1 MEEQRLIQQVKQG
14 DKEAFNQLL
23 QPYIQKAYQTSY
35 LIVDDKGLAEDAV
48 QESLIQTYESIHRFN
63 REIASFK
70 TWFHQ
75 ILIHT
80 TLKQKRKKRFAFL
93 QPETWFRIKDVK
105 TPEYN
110 YLLQEESQ
118 MILEAVQN
126 LSIKHQV
133 VIILF
138 YFQDLS
144 ILEISEVLNVKEG
157 TVKSRLYKAKEKLK
171 DHLAHT
177 IFLDRDTGVSVW
189 IDK

>member
-1 MEEQRLIQQVKQG
+1 MEEQRLIQQVKLG

-23 QPYIQKAYQTSY
+23 QPYIQKAYQTAY

-48 QESLIQTYESIHRFN
+48 QESLIQTYESIPRFN
-63 REIASFK
+63 GEIASFK

-105 TPEYN
+105 TPEHN
-110 YLLQEESQ
+110 YLIQEESQ
-118 MILEAVQN
+118 MILNAVQQ
-126 LSIKHQV
+126 LSIKHQI

-138 YFQDLS
+138 YYQDLS

-157 TVKSRLYKAKEKLK
+157 TVKSRLFKAKKKLK

-177 IFLDRDTGVSVW
+177 VFLDRDTGVSVW